1 MKTMNRLILILACGV
16 LLCGCSDS
24 DNHDDPQLPAEQTL
38 RAFEQQFPSARDVV
52 WSKKLGYDV
61 AAFTLAGTRAAASG
75 PNSAWY
81 PEGGT
86 ACTYTK
92 LELIWAQLLAEAPAV
107 AQAWEASAYKREGY
121 ALDEIGKRSYIDS
134 PSTYKLEIERGEDER
149 DLIYDRAGT
158 LLYDRPDSDADDTDT
173 PCPQVIFDFITAN
186 RPGAV
191 IVETDTDHEA
201 GAVYYA
207 VEILLEGNESDL
219 IFDADCNF
227 LYEEAEVDERD
238 YQTALP
244 AAVYEQFLALA
255 ADTDTWDEVLVRKD
269 LQGKVLC
276 YVLCVE
282 DERTDTETTYL
293 VDAAGNPIG

>member
-1 MKTMNRLILILACGV
+1 MILLFACGT
-16 LLCGCSDS
+16 LLFGCSDS
-24 DNHDDPQLPAEQTL
+24 ENHDNGQLPAEQTL
-38 RAFEQQFPSARDVV
+38 RAFEQQFPGARDVV
-52 WSKKLGYDV
+52 WSKKMGYDV
-61 AAFTLAGTRAAASG
+61 AAFSLAGTRAAASG

-86 ACTYTK
+86 VCTYTK

-149 DLIYDRAGT
+149 DLIYDREGT

-173 PCPQVIFDFITAN
+173 PCPQAIFDFITVN
-186 RPGAV
+186 LPEAV
-191 IVETDTDHEA
+191 IVETDIEHEA

-227 LYEEAEVDERD
+227 LFQEVEVDERD
-238 YQTALP
+238 YQRVLP

-255 ADTDTWDEVLVRKD
+255 ADTDTWDDVMLRKD

-276 YVLCVE
+276 YVLRVE

-293 VDAAGNPIG
+293 VDAAGNLIG